1 MSRDSSPYDRRPRVS
16 EGSHDFIRNR
26 YPPIDFEFWHA
37 RIRSALIKCAQL
49 GQISH
54 AVEVSRDHEEGSNGG
69 HRFYLDLDLDSAGA
83 DITELK
89 NALSRVIPGCSVRCG
104 MIEMTE
110 PTRLAP
116 VIRQRTWVEITAAM
130 YTPIPRRQKF
140 TDVALLFFCIL
151 GLALFIALLANHWK
165 GYREPWKSLPL
176 IGWMMRTS

>member
-1 MSRDSSPYDRRPRVS
+1 MNFNPSVYDKRPRVS
-16 EGSHDFIRNR
+16 EGDHDFIRNR
-26 YPPIDFEFWHA
+26 YPFFDFEFWHA
-37 RIRSALIKCAQL
+37 RIRAALIKCAQL
-49 GQISH
+49 GQISD
-54 AVEVSRDHEEGSNGG
+54 AVEVSRDHEEGSNGA
-69 HRFYLDLDLDSAGA
+69 HRFYLDLDSEGA

-89 NALSRVIPGCSVRCG
+89 NALRRVIPGCSVRCG
-104 MIEMTE
+104 MIEMME

-151 GLALFIALLANHWK
+151 GLALFIVLLASHWR

-176 IGWMMRTS
+176 IGWLMRMP